1 MKWRING
8 SEIIEATSLAE
19 AVYIASAMV
28 EVEPLTSIERIPDEP
43 VLANFNPNMHYDR
56 YCLPGKAKRFDV
68 CVTTRYCGEYR
79 DGWRWVCEIQG
90 CDGVK
95 RHQYLY
101 VGTNQETPDR
111 DPIKPPINSDDVIKI
126 VMDDL
131 SRHGPLY
138 GAIKHL
144 HKHRQHDTGIR

>member
-111 DPIKPPINSDDVIKI
+111 DPIKPPHKPSFQEWHQGRGYKGFDHKVELADVIQWI
-126 VMDDL
+126 E
-131 SRHGPLY
+131 
-138 GAIKHL
+138 
-144 HKHRQHDTGIR
+144 DTR